1 MHPTATT
8 SPDIPALPPHRQID
22 SPRLHAAL
30 DVGPRTWALDIVTE
44 TGSTNSDL
52 LQLARTRTDSSP
64 LCRLAYLQTAGRGRQ
79 GRPWAGSPSLTF
91 SLAYPFPFDP
101 QALSGLS
108 LVCGLALANGIADY
122 APAARGRVRVK
133 WPNDLEVD
141 GSKLSGIL
149 IETARA
155 GSTLW
160 AVIGMGLNLSRPPGI
175 EAALG
180 RPIACVDDL
189 MPPGQPIDST
199 ALFAAI
205 LNQLAGTLAVFAR
218 EGMPSQRAAWEAL
231 DAYRGRAVRL
241 LRDQAVVLEGIAR
254 GIDDSG
260 QLLVETPSGVQAVM
274 SGEVSLRPATT

>member
-1 MHPTATT
+1 MHPTA
-8 SPDIPALPPHRQID
+8 SAPADAVPAHRQID
-22 SPRLHAAL
+22 PIRLQAAL
-30 DVGPRTWALDIVTE
+30 DAAPRDWSLDIVEE
-44 TGSTNSDL
+44 TGSTNTDL
-52 LQLARTRTDSSP
+52 LQLVRTRTDRTP

-108 LVCGLALANGIADY
+108 LVCGLALAHGIVDY
-122 APAARGRVRVK
+122 TAVAPGRIQVK
-133 WPNDLEVD
+133 WPNDLEVN
-141 GSKLSGIL
+141 GRKLSGIL

-160 AVIGMGLNLSRPPGI
+160 AVIGIGLNLSRPPGI

-189 MPPGQPIDST
+189 MPAGQALDST
-199 ALFAAI
+199 ALFAAL
-205 LNQLAGTLAVFAR
+205 LNQLASALALFAQAGLPAHR
-218 EGMPSQRAAWEAL
+218 TAWEAL

-241 LRDQAVVLEGIAR
+241 LRDQQVVLEGIAR
-254 GIDDSG
+254 GIDDRG
-260 QLLVETPSGVQAVM
+260 QLLVETATGVQAVM
-274 SGEVSLRPATT
+274 SGEVSLRPAVA

>member
-1 MHPTATT
+1 MHPTAAT
-8 SPDIPALPPHRQID
+8 SSDVPALPPHRQID
-22 SPRLHAAL
+22 SDRLHAAL
-30 DVGPRTWALDIVTE
+30 DAAPRTWALDIVAE

-52 LQLARTRTDSSP
+52 LQLARIRTDSTP

-122 APAARGRVRVK
+122 TTAARGRVRVK

-149 IETARA
+149 IETARS

-160 AVIGMGLNLSRPPGI
+160 AVIGIGLNLSRPPGI

-180 RPIACVDDL
+180 RPIACVDD
-189 MPPGQPIDST
+189 MMAPGQPIDST
-199 ALFAAI
+199 GLFAAI
-205 LNQLAGTLAVFAR
+205 LNQLASTLEVFAR

-241 LRDQAVVLEGIAR
+241 LRDQTVLLEGIAR

-260 QLLVETPSGVQAVM
+260 QLLIQTPSGVQAVM
-274 SGEVSLRPATT
+274 SGEVSLRPATA